1 MMFRPARAPIAFAL
15 SLVALIAGA
24 LMLAPQAQATTPVL
38 PPAASRAA
46 VPAPDATAQA
56 LVRRLNG
63 AGHGGWVSGSHV
75 AATDPA
81 FTRLMD
87 DNGRLAGQGGGGPD
101 LDYDPVC
108 QCQDTG
114 GHFVLTALTRRG
126 DLADMHIRLGGGAGA
141 VDPPINY
148 TIVLRWMGNAWRIYD
163 VVETTDGSIR
173 TRMTRHNACL
183 RAPHTDASLE
193 RCFAGH

>member
-1 MMFRPARAPIAFAL
+1 MMFRPTRAPPLPLLAL
-15 SLVALIAGA
+15 LAGA
-24 LMLAPQAQATTPVL
+24 LLLATPAGARTPGR
-38 PPAASRAA
+38 PPNTAGPVA
-46 VPAPDATAQA
+46 VALAPDATAQA

-63 AGHGGWVSGSHV
+63 PGHGGWVSGSHV

-87 DNGRLAGQGGGGPD
+87 DNGRLAGAGGGGPD

-114 GHFVLTALTRRG
+114 GHFVMTALTRRG
-126 DLADMHIRLGGGAGA
+126 DFADMHMRLGGGAGA

-163 VVETTDGSIR
+163 VVETANGSIR
-173 TRMTRHNACL
+173 ARMTRHNACL

-193 RCFAGH
+193 RCFGGH